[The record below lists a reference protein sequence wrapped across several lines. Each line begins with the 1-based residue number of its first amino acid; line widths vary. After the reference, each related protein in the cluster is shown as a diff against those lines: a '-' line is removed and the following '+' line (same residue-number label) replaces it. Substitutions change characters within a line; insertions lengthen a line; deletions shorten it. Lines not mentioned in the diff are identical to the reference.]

1 MERKPHLEYLQA
13 REQLMEDI
21 DSILSEWVETNTDC
35 FSEFSNNAD
44 AKDDLV
50 RTLCDAVCRHF
61 PTQAQDSIQSVW
73 VPKSLPL
80 DS

>member
-1 MERKPHLEYLQA
+1 MKHKPHLDMLMA

-50 RTLCDAVCRHF
+50 RTLCDAICKHF
-61 PTQAQDSIQSVW
+61 PTPPPD
-73 VPKSLPL
+73 
-80 DS
+80 

>member
-13 REQLMEDI
+13 RTELMEKIEGIVESELDGI
-21 DSILSEWVETNTDC
+21 VSQELSDE
-35 FSEFSNNAD
+35 
-44 AKDDLV
+44 LV
-50 RTLCDAVCRHF
+50 KRLCDAVCKHF
-61 PTQAQDSIQSVW
+61 PTQAQDSIQSAW

>member
-13 REQLMEDI
+13 RTELMEDI

-35 FSEFSNNAD
+35 FSEFQNNAD

-50 RTLCDAVCRHF
+50 RTLCDAVCKHF
-61 PTQAQDSIQSVW
+61 PTTAQDSIQSAW
-73 VPKSLPL
+73 IPKSLNT
-80 DS
+80 